1 MIPPSTPEEALELAR
16 SIVARLTQM
25 MGLGDPRATPE
36 KLAAARRR
44 LAALEGPGSV
54 DLIEAQ
60 ARASASVA
68 ADDVARPTRIGGVA
82 NFLRKIPA
90 AVAAVAERVIRPKRT
105 PMQEA
110 DVPALIEKRR
120 DFSWNDY
127 TRHCREVIA
136 KALGGGRLGLRLTT
150 LMGFIDALRG
160 ASGGKGIARPTYQW
174 LRGRMD
180 VCNETL
186 SRCMRVLEDLGLL
199 EVCNAYV
206 WDKDGKQVRTAN
218 VYVPHFEGEIPD
230 PPADVVADRL
240 LPLAKQTRAKE
251 WLAHI
256 SGLFVRPQGLNST
269 PLRAAR
275 PKPA

>member
-1 MIPPSTPEEALELAR
+1 M
-16 SIVARLTQM
+16 
-25 MGLGDPRATPE
+25 
-36 KLAAARRR
+36 R
-44 LAALEGPGSV
+44 LAALEG
-54 DLIEAQ
+54 DDTTLIEAQ
-60 ARASASVA
+60 ARASTSAA
-68 ADDVARPTRIGGVA
+68 ADDVAPRGRLGGVA
-82 NFLRKIPA
+82 NFVRRIPA
-90 AVAAVAERVIRPKRT
+90 VAAAVAERVTRPKRT
-105 PMQEA
+105 PLQEK
-110 DVPALIEKRR
+110 DVPGMIAKRR

-136 KALGGGRLGLRLTT
+136 KALDGGRLGLRLTT

-160 ASGGKGIARPTYQW
+160 SSGGKGIVRPTYQW

-180 VCNETL
+180 VCNETI

-206 WDKDGKQVRTAN
+206 WDKNGKQVRTAN
-218 VYVPHFEGEIPD
+218 VYIPHFQGDIPD